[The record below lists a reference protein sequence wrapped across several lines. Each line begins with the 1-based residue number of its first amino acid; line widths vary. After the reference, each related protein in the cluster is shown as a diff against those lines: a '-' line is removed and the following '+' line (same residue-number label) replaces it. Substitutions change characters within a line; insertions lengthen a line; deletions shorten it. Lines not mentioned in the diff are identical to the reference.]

1 MISDMRSWVFAV
13 ALAACSHPPE
23 SATTPKSVA
32 VEPCKRAADQ
42 IIDLLAMQAQER
54 GQQIGPDLY
63 KQMSDSLVE
72 RCEQDKWSAEA
83 QQCATGA
90 KTPDDFGKCEDK
102 FTQAQRDA
110 LVQSVGGESRKRDQA
125 PDGAAASGSAPG
137 GPAGGGGATGA
148 PPPAAVAPAAS
159 PPPPPAPA
167 PSNTRG
173 AKQKSKASDPCEGGQ

>member
-1 MISDMRSWVFAV
+1 MRPWLVVV
-13 ALAACSHPPE
+13 ALAACSHPSE
-23 SATTPKSVA
+23 TATTPKPLA
-32 VEPCKRAADQ
+32 VSACKRAADQ
-42 IIDLLAMQAQER
+42 IIDLLAVQAQEHN
-54 GQQIGPDLY
+54 QQIGPDLY

-110 LVQSVGGESRKRDQA
+110 LIQSVGGDNRKADKA
-125 PDGAAASGSAPG
+125 PDGAAASGAAPG
-137 GPAGGGGATGA
+137 GAGGGGATGA
-148 PPPAAVAPAAS
+148 APPAPAAVAPAAS

-173 AKQKSKASDPCEGGQ
+173 GKPKSKASDPCEGGQ